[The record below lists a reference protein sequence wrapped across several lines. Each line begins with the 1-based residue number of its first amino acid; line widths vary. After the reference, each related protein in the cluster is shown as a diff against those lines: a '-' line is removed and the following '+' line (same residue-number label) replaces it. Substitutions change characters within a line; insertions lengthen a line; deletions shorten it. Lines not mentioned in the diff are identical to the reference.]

1 MSLPHILTSLN
12 ETFDKYETEGFESS
26 FEPLVFAEAQRGTP
40 WIDSHVY
47 PQVYELYGTAG
58 ITLDRNTNV
67 LGIFPSK
74 AMGIF
79 NSYEKGYLLNEAQA
93 DPKKGD
99 VYIGYYVPHYVKTD
113 FKELRNKAAALYM
126 DKAGIIPPQ
135 AQRLISG
142 IINDISFGRYPFK
155 INYRI
160 PGLNIITTSKDFVI
174 NY

>member
-1 MSLPHILTSLN
+1 MSLPHIFTSWN
-12 ETFDKYETEGFESS
+12 ETFDKYETDGLESS
-26 FEPLVFAEAQRGTP
+26 FGPLVFAEAQRGAP

-79 NSYEKGYLLNEAQA
+79 NAGEKGYLLNALQA
-93 DPKKGD
+93 EPKRGD
-99 VYIGYYVPHYVKTD
+99 VYIGYYVPHYVYND
-113 FKELRNKAAALYM
+113 FIELRNKAAALYM
-126 DKAGIIPPQ
+126 DKAGIMPPQ
-135 AQRLISG
+135 AQRLIAG
-142 IINDISFGRYPFK
+142 KINDISFGRYPFK
-155 INYRI
+155 INYRL